1 MKERAMTML
10 ERRALLARLVAVP
23 VALGGSAARAQSADA
38 WPTRPV
44 RLLVGFAP
52 GGSSDIVARLIA
64 QHLSVSLGQPFVV
77 ENRAGAGG
85 LIAAEAVAKAAPDG
99 YTLVLLPSGHASQAA
114 MLSKLPFHPVDDFA
128 WVCTA
133 TVYPMFLAVA
143 DASPIRSLSDLLQRA
158 KANPGKFSYS
168 SVGIGTAHH
177 LIGEWINAEA
187 GVEITHVP
195 YKGGTAPLTD
205 VLSGQVDVMIDT
217 ATTAL
222 PYLKSGRLRALA
234 VTSTQGKKLLPGVPA
249 ASETLPNVQYE
260 SWLGIAAP
268 SKTPGNLVLA
278 LNREIT
284 RLLGDPAVSQRLAEL
299 GGEATPSSPE
309 AFRDRVQN
317 DIAKFRQIV
326 ATRRITPE

>member
-1 MKERAMTML
+1 MKIRQ
-10 ERRALLARLVAVP
+10 RRALLAGLLATP
-23 VALGGSAARAQSADA
+23 LALGALTAQVQAQPADT

-64 QHLSVSLGQPFVV
+64 QHMSAALGQPFVV
-77 ENRAGAGG
+77 ENRPGAGG
-85 LIAAEAVAKAAPDG
+85 MIAAEAVAKAAPDG

-114 MLSKLPFHPVDDFA
+114 MLAKLPFHPIDDFA
-128 WVCTA
+128 WISTA
-133 TVYPMFLAVA
+133 TVYPMFFAVA
-143 DASPIRSLSDLLQRA
+143 DASPIRSFEDLIARA
-158 KANPGKFSYS
+158 KANPGKISYS

-177 LIGEWINAEA
+177 LLGEWINAEA
-187 GVEITHVP
+187 GVELTHVP

-205 VLSGQVDVMIDT
+205 VLSGQVDVMIET

-222 PYLKSGRLRALA
+222 PHLKSGRLRALA
-234 VTSTQGKKLLPGVPA
+234 VTSTPGRKLLPGVRA
-249 ASETLPNVQYE
+249 ASETLANMQYE

-268 SKTPGNLVLA
+268 AKTPPGLVA
-278 LNREIT
+278 TLNREVT
-284 RLLGDPAVSQRLAEL
+284 RVLVKPDVVQRLAEL

-309 AFRDRVQN
+309 AFRERVTS

>member
-1 MKERAMTML
+1 MTMT
-10 ERRALLARLVAVP
+10 ERRTLLARLLTAP
-23 VALGGSAARAQSADA
+23 LALGCLTARAQPTDA

-64 QHLSVSLGQPFVV
+64 QHLSASLGQPFVV
-77 ENRAGAGG
+77 ENRPGAGG
-85 LIAAEAVAKAAPDG
+85 MIAAEAIAKAAPDG

-114 MLSKLPFHPVDDFA
+114 MLAKLPFHPIDDFA
-128 WVCTA
+128 WVSTA

-143 DASPIRSLSDLLQRA
+143 EASPIRSFSDLISRA
-158 KANPGKFSYS
+158 KANPGKISYS

-187 GVEITHVP
+187 GVELTHVP

-205 VLSGQVDVMIDT
+205 VLSGQVDLMVET

-222 PYLKSGRLRALA
+222 PHLKSGRLRALA
-234 VTSTQGKKLLPGVPA
+234 VTSTAGKELLAGVPA
-249 ASETLPNVQYE
+249 ASETLPNLQYE

-268 SKTPGNLVLA
+268 AKTPASLVSS
-278 LNREIT
+278 LNREVT
-284 RLLGDPAVSQRLAEL
+284 RILGKPDVVQRLAEL
-299 GGEATPSSPE
+299 GGKATPSSPE
-309 AFRDRVQN
+309 AFRDRVAS

-326 ATRRITPE
+326 ATRGIKPE